1 MDKGRI
7 KMTVDS
13 VKVAVD
19 SVARPG
25 IEACTLY
32 KGRIKKTSRQYYQT
46 LNGKMD
52 KG

>member
-25 IEACTLY
+25 IEACT
-32 KGRIKKTSRQYYQT
+32 REESRRPVDSIT
-46 LNGKMD
+46 RH
-52 KG
+52 